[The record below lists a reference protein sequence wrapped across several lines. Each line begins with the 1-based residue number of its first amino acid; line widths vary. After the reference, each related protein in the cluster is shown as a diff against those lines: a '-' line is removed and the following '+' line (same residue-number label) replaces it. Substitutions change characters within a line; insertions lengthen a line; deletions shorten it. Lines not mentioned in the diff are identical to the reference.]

1 MFAANTYTI
10 RLATAADDA
19 ALRRLAAIDSQA
31 SLTTGRVLVGELD
44 GKPEAAVSL
53 VDGRVVANP
62 LLPTAQLRVHLRIR
76 AGALVAYERTPSL
89 SARIR
94 AALAGAVLS
103 RPVHA
108 AA

>member
-1 MFAANTYTI
+1 MFAANTYPI

-19 ALRRLAAIDSQA
+19 ALRRLADLDSQA

-44 GKPEAAVSL
+44 GKPGAALSL
-53 VDGRVVANP
+53 LDGRLVANP
-62 LLPTAQLRVHLRIR
+62 FLPTAQLRAHVRIR

-94 AALAGAVLS
+94 AALAGAVPS